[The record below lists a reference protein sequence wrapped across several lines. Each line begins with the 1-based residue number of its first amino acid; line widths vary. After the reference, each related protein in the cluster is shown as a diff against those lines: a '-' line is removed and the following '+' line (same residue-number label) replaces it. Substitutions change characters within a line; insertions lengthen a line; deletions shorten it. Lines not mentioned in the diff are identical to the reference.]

1 MDETKEIKINIPE
14 GYEVDKK
21 NSTFSC
27 IRFKKITQVNTW
39 QDISKL
45 QGFYIL
51 EDSTIKELD
60 PVYHN
65 MRAMRE
71 NTNVFINRKYAKS
84 ALALAQISQ
93 LMPYYGGEITDE
105 EWKSDICKYSIT
117 ISSNGNIHKMA
128 TIYIKDMIS
137 FHTAE
142 QRDRFL
148 SFPENVQL
156 VKDLYMVD

>member
-1 MDETKEIKINIPE
+1 METKEVKITIPE
-14 GYEVDKK
+14 GYEIDKE
-21 NSTFSC
+21 NSTFEH
-27 IRFKKITQVNTW
+27 IKLKKIHKVNIW
-39 QDISKL
+39 KDINFIEGSVIH
-45 QGFYIL
+45 G
-51 EDSTIKELD
+51 DSNIHD
-60 PVYHN
+60 VSVCI
-65 MRAMRE
+65 RE
-71 NTNVFINRKYAKS
+71 NTDKNIFSEEKYAKS

-93 LMPYYGGEITDE
+93 LMPYYGEEITDE